1 MFFLLLFTIPID
13 FMSKLE
19 YDRKHPGAEAVL
31 FLSIETELLHFLN
44 FLISNRAVSPC
55 IGIKNRLKKER
66 LVNQVLEE
74 TIGRIQA
81 AEAKAAAAA
90 ADAKAEAAELVR
102 RAQQDAATALAQETA
117 EAEARAR
124 AALAAAEADGEA
136 ARAKAGAETAAEV
149 EALRRRA
156 AEKEPDVVDAVLRAL
171 V

>member
-1 MFFLLLFTIPID
+1 
-13 FMSKLE
+13 MSKWE
-19 YDRKHPGAEAVL
+19 HDRKHPGAEAVL
-31 FLSIETELLHFLN
+31 FLSIENELLHFLN
-44 FLISNRAVSPC
+44 FLISNRAFSPY

-81 AEAKAAAAA
+81 AEAKAAA
-90 ADAKAEAAELVR
+90 
-102 RAQQDAATALAQETA
+102 
-117 EAEARAR
+117 
-124 AALAAAEADGEA
+124 
-136 ARAKAGAETAAEV
+136 EV

>member
-1 MFFLLLFTIPID
+1 M
-13 FMSKLE
+13 
-19 YDRKHPGAEAVL
+19 
-31 FLSIETELLHFLN
+31 N
-44 FLISNRAVSPC
+44 FLISNRAFSPY

-90 ADAKAEAAELVR
+90 DAKAEV
-102 RAQQDAATALAQETA
+102 
-117 EAEARAR
+117 
-124 AALAAAEADGEA
+124 
-136 ARAKAGAETAAEV
+136 
-149 EALRRRA
+149 

>member
-1 MFFLLLFTIPID
+1 
-13 FMSKLE
+13 MSKWE
-19 YDRKHPGAEAVL
+19 YDRNYPGAEAVL
-31 FLSIETELLHFLN
+31 FLSIGTELLHFLN
-44 FLISNRAVSPC
+44 FLISNRAFSPC

-117 EAEARAR
+117 QAEVRTR
-124 AALAAAEADGEA
+124 AALVV
-136 ARAKAGAETAAEV
+136 AKV